1 MRKINQWL
9 KIVKL
14 LSGPLAYF
22 IIQATP
28 FEGLSP
34 EGRAVLACTIWIALW
49 WITEAVE
56 IPVTSLLPI
65 VIFPL
70 SGALSIGETTSSY
83 GNPII
88 YLYLGGFILGL
99 AVEKW
104 DLHKRIA
111 FSIIN
116 FVGTGKRRVLL
127 GLMAATAFLSMWI
140 SNTATAIMMLPIGLS
155 VIQYYKEEPVFSRNL
170 LLGIGYAASIGGIAT
185 LIGTPPNL
193 ILAGVVKESL
203 DYDISFLQWMLF
215 ATPLSVILLF
225 FTWYYLSRKFPK
237 KEADS
242 FQLTSLKKMSKQ
254 EKRVGLIF
262 VVTALLW
269 ISRSFL
275 INPWLP
281 QVDDTMIAVFGALL
295 MFITPAG
302 TQKGKGETL
311 MNWSAA
317 KKIPWSVLI
326 LFGAGLAI
334 AKGFSTTDLTEWL
347 GAHFSYLDFMPALL
361 IALIIFASINFLT
374 EITSNTAT
382 ASMLLPVLITLG
394 ASLDLDILPLLAGAA
409 ISASCAFML
418 PVATPPNAIVFSSG
432 KITIPEMMRAG
443 FWLNITSI
451 ILVFVFATYIWDLVF

>member
-1 MRKINQWL
+1 MNPRFL
-9 KIVKL
+9 KYFKL
-14 LSGPLAYF
+14 FSGPLAYL
-22 IIQATP
+22 IIQSIP
-28 FEGLSP
+28 FDGLSS
-34 EGRAVLACTIWIALW
+34 EGKAVLACTTWVALW

-88 YLYLGGFILGL
+88 YLYLGGFVLGL

-111 FSIIN
+111 FNIIN
-116 FVGTGKRRVLL
+116 LVGTGKRRVLL
-127 GLMAATAFLSMWI
+127 GMMVATAFLSMWI

-155 VIQYYKEEPVFSRNL
+155 ISQFYRDEQPFSKNL
-170 LLGIGYAASIGGIAT
+170 LLGIGYAASIGGVGT

-203 DYDISFLQWMLF
+203 HYDISFLQWMLF
-215 ATPLSVILLF
+215 ATPLSVILLLI
-225 FTWYYLSRKFPK
+225 TWFYLSRNFPK
-237 KEADS
+237 SENQTHQFKLEP
-242 FQLTSLKKMSKQ
+242 LKKISKQ
-254 EKRVGLIF
+254 EKRVALIF
-262 VVTALLW
+262 VITALLW
-269 ISRSFL
+269 VSRSFL
-275 INPWLP
+275 INPWFP
-281 QVDDTMIAVFGALL
+281 VVDDTMIAIFGALL

-302 TQKGKGETL
+302 TKNGENL
-311 MNWSAA
+311 MNWKVA
-317 KKIPWSVLI
+317 KKLPWNVLI

-347 GAHFSYLDFMPALL
+347 GENFTSLDFMPVLV
-361 IALIIFASINFLT
+361 ISLIIFASINFLT

-382 ASMLLPVLITLG
+382 ASMLLPILITLG
-394 ASLDLDILPLLAGAA
+394 ASLNMDTLPLLAGAA

-432 KITIPEMMRAG
+432 RITIPEMMRAG
-443 FWLNITSI
+443 FALNLASI
-451 ILVFVFATYIWDLVF
+451 ALVFLFATYLWDVIF